1 VELVMMQTTV
11 CSERLLL
18 CPATGNDLPA
28 LLALWRK
35 TGVCRYLFDG
45 DAPTRDQ
52 AAHYRSAQLGVWLLR
67 RPANHELLGCAT
79 LNRAARAALEVR
91 IALHPQHQGHGF
103 AQEALA
109 ALMAHATQAL
119 GATQFVA
126 HCCVPDAAGDR
137 LLRCLGFAA
146 GYECDGGRYRV
157 RQYRRERWLQ
167 APLVSPW
174 ARSAALPGRRLAA
187 V

>member
-1 VELVMMQTTV
+1 MPTPI

-18 CPATGNDLPA
+18 RPATSDDLPA

-35 TGVCRYLFDG
+35 SGVCRYLFDG

-67 RPANHELLGCAT
+67 QPAHHGLLGCAT
-79 LNRAARAALEVR
+79 LSRAPRAALEIR
-91 IALHPQHQGHGF
+91 IALHPHHQGHGF
-103 AQEALA
+103 AQEALT

-119 GATQFVA
+119 GATLFVA
-126 HCCVPDAAGDR
+126 SCCVPDAAGNR
-137 LLRCLGFAA
+137 LLRRLGFAA

-157 RQYRRERWLQ
+157 RQYRRERL
-167 APLVSPW
+167 PHSPPVSPCE
-174 ARSAALPGRRLAA
+174 RSAALPSWRLAVA
-187 V
+187 